1 MNIGVLCSAISAE
14 TWFGILFVT
23 LVSVSPP
30 QLKTTVLGIFLFLMN
45 TSGGNLPVLV
55 HPISKLVGYRSVVVQ
70 TGDNLV
76 VPDYNPVECILLI
89 ANSTLKMNTDLGGPL
104 LY

>member
-1 MNIGVLCSAISAE
+1 MSISAE

-30 QLKTTVLGIFLFLMN
+30 RLKTTILGVFLFLMN

-55 HPISKLVGYRSVVVQ
+55 HPISKLLGYRFVVKK
-70 TGDNLV
+70 GD
-76 VPDYNPVECILLI
+76 D
-89 ANSTLKMNTDLGGPL
+89 DGDR
-104 LY
+104 